1 MKNLIKALLLAVTL
15 ITFAL
20 SACSEPSDSTEGGSS
35 ISSSSISVEPA
46 ETVEITAISDAVE
59 IEDIYLNEHD
69 FTAYFEI
76 TVDGGKVEVKEEYLD
91 LSNLKNEAGV
101 YEVLCTYKGVSAS
114 VEVTV
119 LHNDYLISLSQS
131 EISVNKAN
139 ALDYDY
145 LALFTAY
152 VNGVR
157 VDITPD
163 MINSNVSSVPGVYTF
178 SVTLGDKREVLTV
191 NVANAHDILV
201 AVTYKVC
208 KIADT
213 ELDNFDYT
221 TLFSLFVD
229 GKAVQVKM
237 DMIDLSALNDASV
250 GDEREVKFNYSL
262 DETTVTKIAKV
273 AVVAQSELVINA
285 KDIQIYPNSGA
296 VDLTSLFTISKG
308 DEVIPV
314 TSDMISGSIDYSKAG
329 DNQITLTYGG
339 QQAVAN
345 VKVVVGVVITYAN
358 ADTVV
363 VLKGT
368 NQQSYPFEN
377 DFNVIING
385 IRFTMI
391 ASYIDSSNV
400 DFSTAGSYKAKL
412 RLPYNESSLSLSGA
426 KFDYYEKEI
435 TYLVVE
441 NEYELTLKEE
451 RVTLKK
457 GTTSYNPFKNI
468 TLTINGLMQ
477 ALTDNPA
484 YVDKISCYAKVV
496 SDPIVFD
503 SIGVQ
508 NVAVEVYVNG
518 PDAEPVLVEYELII
532 ESDVQIT
539 STNKVVF
546 TETTVMAT
554 ELFTITKAGEPI
566 EVTFDMITGKIDTF
580 TPGVYTVELDYM
592 GIIERATVVVMGKE
606 MQGTYKTN
614 LYTIPDFYSNDEEE
628 TTTRAHVGAMQINE
642 KGEITIKGV
651 KAEVIDAI
659 DEHTIIFKYK
669 SNIHTLYYNN
679 GIIVIEPDN
688 AIKLRYYED
697 KRPYIYFN
705 ESIWTISRK
714 FIINSTDIYVYEN
727 NYACYSLDVF
737 VLENKQTKEKLTY
750 ALKTHLASKIGSD
763 TVYELSWGEGSFAEG
778 FIGQT
783 GETSSFTMND
793 LTYNF
798 TLSNP
803 ETGKVL
809 RAEDAQK
816 LYAGMTFK
824 GTINGQSATLSA
836 DQYQSFTL
844 KIGTTQIFK
853 ASSYE
858 IGSMTNGG
866 VDYAK
871 QEVFL
876 YYVDTRDDEFYS
888 YKFKVDPV
896 KKTFEYIAHDSMLG
910 YYESDSAYVMF
921 DGYGSGFINFNSA
934 SYATTDFSYEK
945 LDGIATITYKNTIS
959 TFEYGNSAQFSVD
972 KFGNVLT
979 VHSGLGLDV
988 GDRFLNRYIQSGI
1001 IVNVNIETIGKE
1013 SNTVAKAELYRAVEI
1028 ITKDGVLA
1036 DDQKASYI
1044 DTKKVYFGGAGFYQL
1059 TVSAEFYG
1067 EKVTAYYAIQVLN
1080 KTIEGHPLVGTY
1092 GIGVIYPQNTLIIDA
1107 YGRLTI
1113 NTSEGSFVGAVK
1125 IADDNTFSA
1134 ELYGKKGTASVI
1146 GEFIE
1151 NGLVKI
1157 RATGALSYIDY
1168 YTTGSSYVIGRGTT
1182 ILRIFNLKN
1191 NVVYIL
1197 TQAETSANGE
1207 IAQVEVLSGA
1217 SATTVGA
1224 ILKITTNKTE
1234 VFVKVNEVGNV
1245 RTGFVFADGHRGTFT
1260 GDGEQL
1266 ELDGFGR
1273 AVYGSTVGTYVVN
1286 GNNNVTVYIN
1296 NVPTV
1301 YKINV
1306 ENGTYTKVDVAFDS
1320 SLVEGRTFSADL
1332 YFFCGEYMYL
1342 ANTTFEFLAGGKVL
1356 VTSTSSEHD
1365 SGSEPCAV
1373 DKYAPVFCST
1383 SGVQGTFNVSG
1394 TRVTVSVNGYTF
1406 VFNIS
1411 NVVVVNELVCENNGG
1426 LTSEDHG
1433 YFTVGDSFIY
1443 VVEN

>member
-1 MKNLIKALLLAVTL
+1 MKKLIKALLLAVTL
-15 ITFAL
+15 IAFAL
-20 SACSEPSDSTEGGSS
+20 SACSEPSDSTEEGSS
-35 ISSSSISVEPA
+35 ISSSPTSVEPA
-46 ETVEITAISDAVE
+46 EAVEVTAISNAVE

-76 TVDGGKVEVKEEYLD
+76 TVDGGSVEVKEEYLD
-91 LSNLKNEAGV
+91 LSNLKNEAGI
-101 YEVLCTYKGVSAS
+101 YEVSCTYKGVSAS

-131 EISVNKAN
+131 EISVNKAS

-145 LALFTAY
+145 LALFAAY

-163 MINSNVSSVPGVYTF
+163 MISSNVSSVPGVYTF
-178 SVTLGDKREVLTV
+178 SVTLGNKTEVLTV
-191 NVANAHDILV
+191 NVANTHDMLV
-201 AVTYKVC
+201 AITYKVC

-229 GKAVQVKM
+229 GKAVQVTM
-237 DMIDLSALNDASV
+237 DMIDLSALNNASV
-250 GDEREVKFNYSL
+250 GDERDVKFSYSL
-262 DETTVTKIAKV
+262 DETTVTRIAKV
-273 AVVAQSELVINA
+273 AVVAQSELVINS
-285 KDIQIYPNSGA
+285 KNIQIYPNSGA
-296 VDLTSLFTISKG
+296 VDLTTLFTISRG
-308 DEVIPV
+308 NEVIPV

-345 VKVVVGVVITYAN
+345 VEVVVGVVITYAS

-377 DFNVIING
+377 DFNVVING

-441 NEYELTLKEE
+441 NEYELKLKEE
-451 RVTLKK
+451 RVTLEK

-468 TLTINGLMQ
+468 SLTINGLMQ

-508 NVAVEVYVNG
+508 YVAVEVYVNG
-518 PDAEPVLVEYELII
+518 PDAQPVLVEFELII
-532 ESDVQIT
+532 ESDVQI
-539 STNKVVF
+539 SSSNKVVF
-546 TETTVMAT
+546 TDTTVMAT

-614 LYTIPDFYSNDEEE
+614 LYTIPDLYSNDEEE

-651 KAEVIDAI
+651 KAEVIDAV
-659 DEHTIIFKYK
+659 DEHTIIFNYK

-679 GIIVIEPDN
+679 GIVVIEPDN

-714 FIINSTDIYVYEN
+714 FIINSTDTYVYEN
-727 NYACYSLDVF
+727 DYACYSLDVF
-737 VLENKQTKEKLTY
+737 VLENKITKEKVTY

-778 FIGQT
+778 FTGQT
-783 GETSSFTMND
+783 GETSSFTMNG

-809 RAEDAQK
+809 KAEDAQK

-836 DQYQSFTL
+836 DQYQAFTL

-853 ASSYE
+853 ASSFE
-858 IGSMTNGG
+858 IGSMSNGG
-866 VDYAK
+866 VDYVN
-871 QEVFL
+871 QEVLL

-896 KKTFEYIAHDSMLG
+896 KKTFEYIPHDSMLG
-910 YYESDSAYVMF
+910 YYESDNAYVMF

-945 LDGIATITYKNTIS
+945 LGGIVNITYKNTIS
-959 TFEYGNSAQFSVD
+959 TFEYGKSAQFSID

-979 VHSGLGLDV
+979 VHAGLGLNV
-988 GDRFLNRYIQSGI
+988 GDKFVNRYIQSGI

-1028 ITKDGVLA
+1028 ITKEGVLA
-1036 DDQKASYI
+1036 DDEKASYI

-1059 TVSAEFYG
+1059 TVSAELYG

-1092 GIGVIYPQNTLIIDA
+1092 GAGVIYPQNTLVIDA

-1113 NTSEGSFVGAVK
+1113 NTGEGSFVGAIK
-1125 IADDNTFSA
+1125 IADDNTFSSV
-1134 ELYGKKGTASVI
+1134 LYGKKGTASVN

-1168 YTTGSSYVIGRGTT
+1168 YTTGNSYVIGRGTT
-1182 ILRIFNLKN
+1182 VLRIFNLKN
-1191 NVVYIL
+1191 KVVYLL

-1207 IAQVEVLSGA
+1207 IAQVELISGV

-1224 ILKITTNKTE
+1224 ILKITTAKTE

-1245 RTGFVFADGHRGTFT
+1245 KTGFIFADGHRGTFT
-1260 GDGEQL
+1260 GEGEQL

-1273 AVYGSTVGTYVVN
+1273 AVYGSTVGAYVVN

-1296 NVPTV
+1296 NLPGV
-1301 YKINV
+1301 YKLNV
-1306 ENGTYTKVDVAFDS
+1306 EKGTYTKVEVAFES

-1342 ANTTFEFLAGGKVL
+1342 ANTTFKFLADGKVF

-1365 SGSEPCAV
+1365 SGSDPCSV
-1373 DKYAPVFCST
+1373 DKYAPVFCLA
-1383 SGVQGTFNVSG
+1383 GGAQGTFNVSG

-1443 VVEN
+1443 VVED